1 MSPTAVTPTAA
12 APTTADA
19 AAAAPTAAAPTP
31 PAPDAEASAA
41 FVVGTLPTPV
51 GPLSVVVDPDGVVH
65 GSAFGPAEDLVVRV
79 GAARPVPA
87 EKLPGTVREFVA
99 RYFAGDV
106 TALESV
112 PVSQPGGA
120 FFQAAWAAMRQ
131 IPAGRTLSYTEL
143 AAESGRPLAV
153 RAAASACARNL
164 VAPFVPCHRVLR
176 SDGTLGGYA
185 YGLDVKR
192 ALLAH
197 ERAADAG

>member
-1 MSPTAVTPTAA
+1 MTPTAA
-12 APTTADA
+12 T
-19 AAAAPTAAAPTP
+19 PTAATPTAATS
-31 PAPDAEASAA
+31 PAATSTTAS
-41 FVVGTLPTPV
+41 FVVGTLPTPA

-65 GSAFGPAEDLVVRV
+65 GAAFGSAEDLVLRI
-79 GAARPVPA
+79 GAARPVPPDA
-87 EKLPGTVREFVA
+87 LPGNVRDAVA
-99 RYFAGDV
+99 RYSAGEV

-143 AAESGRPLAV
+143 AAEAGRPLAV

-176 SDGTLGGYA
+176 ADGTLGGYA
-185 YGLDVKR
+185 YGLDAKR